1 MRQVRPQA
9 SQHVEVIEAPELT
22 RQDQGRGLGEAQ
34 DELDLACPEIGVKL
48 AEWDAGQ
55 HRRVDRDR
63 KLAPVRQLDS
73 NDIIGPEPE
82 PGQMRRKPLGTQE
95 IRAVVESHPAVDD
108 R

>member
-1 MRQVRPQA
+1 
-9 SQHVEVIEAPELT
+9 
-22 RQDQGRGLGEAQ
+22 
-34 DELDLACPEIGVKL
+34 VKL